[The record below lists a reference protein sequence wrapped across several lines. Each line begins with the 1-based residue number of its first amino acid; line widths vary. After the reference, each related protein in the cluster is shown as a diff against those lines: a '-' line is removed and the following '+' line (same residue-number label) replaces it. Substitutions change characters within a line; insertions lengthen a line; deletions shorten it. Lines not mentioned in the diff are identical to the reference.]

1 MSICYSLYILAQ
13 VDIHCI
19 WRCFALEFKSIDI
32 DGLVTRMNWFR
43 LAFEYPAMW
52 KKGNTDSNARDQVE
66 GKFNV
71 DVLTCVSI
79 LICGFDSCAFVSVLL
94 LFVCICVY
102 IYNMLIY
109 IYIVGVLLV
118 WLYLLVWDITKCNE
132 CPPWT
137 DTFMGNQRDML
148 EDVQRHVRRV
158 DNDLRAHV
166 DQYSM
171 EVNVRE
177 DLVTTCILVWWKVE
191 DLFDTVNWL
200 GSRGLPCSFKSE
212 PIWWCLTWGKGCRT
226 LRTRHLVLQLVV
238 CLLHRGVAELFR
250 SKCGSYCWRKWSS
263 DGKWRG
269 GSSNRQMMTWT
280 MEMVMKIKPMGR
292 SFQISWQICGG
303 WSTRP

>member
-1 MSICYSLYILAQ
+1 MLRWHSVQRFPKTCPNWPKRSCRSPCLWALGQLEQLDRRSSVPQQDIKRLVTVFWMMVFLLAFVLSLLVFIGTLSGFWKIIDRRLYWTELQQAQTFTVLVLLCLMGNFVMSICYSLYILAQ

-109 IYIVGVLLV
+109 I
-118 WLYLLVWDITKCNE
+118 
-132 CPPWT
+132 
-137 DTFMGNQRDML
+137 
-148 EDVQRHVRRV
+148 
-158 DNDLRAHV
+158 
-166 DQYSM
+166 S
-171 EVNVRE
+171 
-177 DLVTTCILVWWKVE
+177 
-191 DLFDTVNWL
+191 
-200 GSRGLPCSFKSE
+200 
-212 PIWWCLTWGKGCRT
+212 
-226 LRTRHLVLQLVV
+226 
-238 CLLHRGVAELFR
+238 
-250 SKCGSYCWRKWSS
+250 
-263 DGKWRG
+263 
-269 GSSNRQMMTWT
+269 
-280 MEMVMKIKPMGR
+280 
-292 SFQISWQICGG
+292 
-303 WSTRP
+303 